1 MLNYYRNTDDIA
13 IAWGDNRSTVD
24 RPSQADLIAAGE
36 GSLKAGEWT
45 AARDQFQKAIE
56 LGESA
61 AALDGMSTATWWLN
75 QVDAAIGYRQRAF
88 SLHKHK
94 GRLGPAGFCAVWI
107 AAQYFAVHG
116 NMAAAEG
123 WLAVGQKL
131 LVEAGPC
138 PELARLMVMQTAMS
152 SDWRAT
158 IESCRQAREMARALG
173 DRDCEVLADSYI
185 GLARVS
191 AGEVREGLGELDAA
205 MAMCTAGEVTELW
218 IVGLI
223 YCAMLAACERAA
235 DFSRADQWCS
245 VGGFVDRYRESVFS
259 AACRACYGTIQAAR
273 GHWDAAEQELLG
285 ALRTFEEG
293 PRGQRIDALSRL
305 AMLRL
310 QQGRPGEAARLLE
323 GFEDHPDATLAMAG
337 LRLGEGHPRQAA
349 ALLER
354 RLVSLGEPNMQAAPL
369 LAMLVDAQLA
379 AGETAKAR
387 EAAGRLEALASRSAG
402 RYLPGVAALAA
413 GLVTAADGGDPL
425 PELERALDHLTQAEL
440 PLEAAVSRLA
450 IARALEAQDLE
461 LATSEARRALI
472 TFERL
477 GAVPQADAASALL
490 QRLGGPRRTGPKGRT
505 PLSRREGQVLELLA
519 LGLSNDELAAR
530 LFISRRTAEHHVGS
544 ILAKLELKSRAE
556 ATAYALR
563 HPRG

>member
-1 MLNYYRNTDDIA
+1 
-13 IAWGDNRSTVD
+13 VD

-45 AARDQFQKAIE
+45 AARDEFQEAIE
-56 LGESA
+56 LGDSA

-88 SLHKHK
+88 SLHKRE
-94 GRLGPAGFCAVWI
+94 GRIGPAGFCAVWI
-107 AAQYFAVHG
+107 AAQYFAEHG

-191 AGEVREGLGELDAA
+191 GGEVREGLGELDAA

-259 AACRACYGTIQAAR
+259 AACRACYGAIHVAR
-273 GHWDAAEQELLG
+273 GRWDAAEQELVG

-305 AMLRL
+305 ATLRL
-310 QQGRPGEAARLLE
+310 MQGRPGEAARLLE
-323 GFEDHPDATLAMAG
+323 GFEDNPDATLAIAG
-337 LRLGEGHPRQAA
+337 LRLGDGHPRQAA

-354 RLVSLGEPNMQAAPL
+354 RLASLGEPHMQAAPL
-369 LAMLVDAQLA
+369 LSMLVEAHLA
-379 AGETAKAR
+379 AGETAHAR
-387 EAAGRLEALASRSAG
+387 AAANRLGALAARSEG

-413 GLVTAADGGDPL
+413 GLVTAAEGGDPL
-425 PELERALDHLTQAEL
+425 VELERALDHLTQAEL

-461 LATSEARRALI
+461 IAASEARRALV

-477 GAVPQADAASALL
+477 GAVPQADSASALL
-490 QRLGGPRRTGPKGRT
+490 QRLGGPRRTGPKGRA
-505 PLSRREGQVLELLA
+505 PLSRREGQVLELLS
-519 LGLSNDELAAR
+519 LGLSNDDLATR
-530 LFISRRTAEHHVGS
+530 LFISRRTAEHHVSS

>member
-1 MLNYYRNTDDIA
+1 
-13 IAWGDNRSTVD
+13 VD
-24 RPSQADLIAAGE
+24 RPGQADLIAVGE
-36 GSLKAGEWT
+36 ASLRAGEWT
-45 AARDQFQKAIE
+45 AAREQFQHASE
-56 LGESA
+56 EGESP
-61 AALDGMSTATWWLN
+61 AALEGLATATWWLN

-88 SLHKHK
+88 SLHKK
-94 GRLGPAGFCAVWI
+94 AGRPGPAGFCAVWI
-107 AAQYFAVHG
+107 AIQYATVLD
-116 NMAAAEG
+116 NMPAAEG

-131 LVEAGPC
+131 LGEAGPC
-138 PELARLMVMQTAMS
+138 PELARLMVMQTAIS

-158 IESCRQAREMARALG
+158 IETCRQAREMARDLG

-191 AGEVREGLGELDAA
+191 GGEVREGLGELDAA
-205 MAMCTAGEVTELW
+205 MAMCTAGEVGELW

-235 DFSRADQWCS
+235 DFARADQWCS

-259 AACRACYGTIQAAR
+259 AACRACYGAIHAAR
-273 GHWDAAEQELLG
+273 GRWDAAEQELLG
-285 ALRTFEEG
+285 ALRTFEQG

-305 AMLRL
+305 AALRL
-310 QQGRPGEAARLLE
+310 HQGRPGEAARLLE
-323 GFEDHPDATLAMAG
+323 GFEDHPDAALVMAG

-354 RLVSLGEPNMQAAPL
+354 RLASLGEPNMQAAPL
-369 LAMLVDAQLA
+369 LSMLVDAQLA
-379 AGETAKAR
+379 AGDTAKAR
-387 EAAGRLEALASRSAG
+387 AAADRLHALAARSAG
-402 RYLPGVAALAA
+402 RYMPGVSALAA
-413 GLVTAADGGDPL
+413 GLVTAAEGGDPL

-450 IARALEAQDLE
+450 IARALAAQDPE
-461 LATSEARRALI
+461 LAASEARRALI

-477 GAVPQADAASALL
+477 GAVPHADAANALL
-490 QRLGGPRRTGPKGRT
+490 QRLGGPRRTGPKGRA

-530 LFISRRTAEHHVGS
+530 LFISRRTAEHHVSS

-563 HPRG
+563 HSKDRGRN